1 MPDAAT
7 GRLQHTWVRSQHV
20 DEADVTATRWHN
32 NRQMIDNMGN
42 GDAPARPPTVLY
54 VDCTVVD
61 CRLHSYYLLGK
72 TRHAFDQKFTSRMN
86 ESNHSTHDD

>member
-32 NRQMIDNMGN
+32 NRQMIDNGKR
-42 GDAPARPPTVLY
+42 GCPGAPA
-54 VDCTVVD
+54 DCTVR
-61 CRLHSYYLLGK
+61 RLYRRRL
-72 TRHAFDQKFTSRMN
+72 
-86 ESNHSTHDD
+86 